1 MEFDINIEPLNKS
14 HDRQRFDCGDES
26 LNTFLQNFARQNDEK
41 GLGRTYVAVQPEKTE
56 ILGYYTVSSGSLSFE
71 NVPEKLPRYPIPT
84 AHLGRLA
91 VDRTQKGKGLGS
103 LLLIDGLTKISL
115 VSNELGIFAVEVY
128 ALNNSAKSFYLK
140 YGFTELN
147 DDPYH
152 LYIPMKTVGQL
163 RLK

>member
-14 HDRQRFDCGDES
+14 HGRQRFDCGEES
-26 LNTFLQNFARQNDEK
+26 LNVFLQNFARQNDEK
-41 GLGRTYVAVQPEKTE
+41 GLGRTYVAVRPEQTE

-103 LLLIDGLTKISL
+103 LLLIDALTKISL

-152 LYIPMKTVGQL
+152 LYIPMKTVRQL
-163 RLK
+163 RL